1 MITNDRWEHLTFK
14 EQSKYL
20 DHAAVLI
27 KKGYS
32 KMSEE
37 QLAKGIYNTEKKICE
52 K

>member
-37 QLAKGIYNTEKKICE
+37 ELARKIYENEE
-52 K
+52 QG

>member
-1 MITNDRWEHLTFK
+1 LTEKKETWDQLTFA

-37 QLAKGIYNTEKKICE
+37 ELARKIYENEE
-52 K
+52 QG